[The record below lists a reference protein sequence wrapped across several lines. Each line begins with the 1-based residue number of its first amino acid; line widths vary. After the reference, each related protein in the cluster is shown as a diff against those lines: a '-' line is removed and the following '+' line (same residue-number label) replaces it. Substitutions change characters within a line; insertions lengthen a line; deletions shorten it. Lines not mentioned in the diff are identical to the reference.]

1 MPPLRPMLKGVGF
14 FMLVR
19 QRGFLFGGI
28 MANTYFCKELNK
40 ELPSV
45 TTILNIIAKGEGFN
59 NWLKKQG
66 ANADK
71 ILTDAGD
78 FGTNI
83 HNLLEA
89 IGKGIIIDTSLFKP
103 KQKRCVEAFLS
114 WKNKNVRRFICTEQP
129 VYNVQEEYAG
139 TLDGVVELNDG
150 RNMVLDYKTSSYIY
164 DTHELQA
171 VAYLKAYELTTGL
184 KLEGAYI
191 LRFEKNDDKEQDMQ
205 EREVKNIDYQYEVFL
220 ATLKLWKWKNK
231 KGG

>member
-1 MPPLRPMLKGVGF
+1 MN
-14 FMLVR
+14 
-19 QRGFLFGGI
+19 
-28 MANTYFCKELNK
+28 NTYFCKELNK

-71 ILTDAGD
+71 LLTDAGD

-83 HNLLEA
+83 HNHLES

-114 WKNKNVRRFICTEQP
+114 WKDKNIARFITTEQS
-129 VYNVQEEYAG
+129 VFNVKEGYAG
-139 TLDGVVELNDG
+139 TLDGIAELKDG
-150 RNMVLDYKTSSYIY
+150 RNVVLDYKTSSYIY

-184 KLEGAYI
+184 RLQGAYI
-191 LRFEKNDDKEQDMQ
+191 LRFEKNDNKPTDMQ
-205 EREVKNIDYQYEVFL
+205 EKEVKNIDYQYEVFL
-220 ATLKLWKWKNK
+220 AALKLWNWKNSK
-231 KGG
+231 KEGKNVIITKEKFS